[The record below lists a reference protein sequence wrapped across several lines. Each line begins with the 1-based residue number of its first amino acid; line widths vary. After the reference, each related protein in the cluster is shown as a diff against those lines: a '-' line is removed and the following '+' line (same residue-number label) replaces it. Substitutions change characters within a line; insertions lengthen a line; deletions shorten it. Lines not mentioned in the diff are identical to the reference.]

1 MSKTRT
7 RKPQAELRPDRT
19 DDYHN
24 YTLRNDRVDV
34 GYTMS
39 QLAELVGV
47 STSAISSYDRLR
59 AIPEPLIAKRIAI
72 TLNERLHRTDN
83 IENYVAQLF
92 PEKLR
97 KYVEEIRDEREGF
110 PKDALTHSVPL
121 NADAKKYLPY
131 SPDNPVENTQYND
144 LIERMSKV
152 MSTLSYREREIL
164 KSRMGL
170 EGEHSSSYEEVG
182 EIFGV
187 TKERIKQIEAKAI
200 RKLQQP
206 SRSQEL
212 VGFLD

>member
-110 PKDALTHSVPL
+110 PKDALTYAVHL
-121 NADAKKYLPY
+121 RAKKEGKLP
-131 SPDNPVENTQYND
+131 SQDNPVENAQYND

-170 EGEHSSSYEEVG
+170 EGEHSSSYEEIGKV
-182 EIFGV
+182 FGV
-187 TKERIKQIEAKAI
+187 TEERIKQIEAKAI

-206 SRSQEL
+206 SRSQQL
-212 VGFLD
+212 VNFLD